1 MGMLDKISTWLD
13 GLNNKSNT
21 AKIKAQ
27 DHLIQTYINQLT
39 QDEIDSNPLLTKYLQ
54 GAITQEERTL
64 LMTQIEE
71 RVNKFYDKLYE

>member
-13 GLNNKSNT
+13 GLNDKSST

-64 LMTQIEE
+64 LITQIEE
-71 RVNKFYDKLYE
+71 RVNKFFDKLYD

>member
-13 GLNNKSNT
+13 GLNDKSNI

-39 QDEIDSNPLLTKYLQ
+39 QDEIDSNPLLIKYLQ
-54 GAITQEERTL
+54 GTITQEERTL
-64 LMTQIEE
+64 LIAQIEE